1 MEVDLRLYIYSEVP
15 LPFIYIYFKL
25 FKVLLFEFIFFF
37 WFFFQSFFQ
46 FFFSIFY
53 LVILLFIYFLF
64 FKVIFFKFKCF
75 IILYTYFKKLNKI
88 KYIIFFYIR
97 KSTFVMFFDFRKS
110 TSGDDF
116 WLLEVD
122 FRWWFLTSRSR
133 LPVMIF
139 DFRKS
144 YILTSGSRHPE
155 VFLGVWCPC
164 IFLNGQRVFWEFKDF
179 LEVQKK
185 CLEV

>member
-1 MEVDLRLYIYSEVP
+1 LYIYIYESP
-15 LPFIYIYFKL
+15 TSGLYIYIYIYIYIYFKL
-25 FKVLLFEFIFFF
+25 FKVLLFEFKLFFEF
-37 WFFFQSFFQ
+37 C
-46 FFFSIFY
+46 FSIFY